1 MTRVKIDH
9 VTYGEE
15 NGEWRV
21 EATTKRGHRFHFWVG
36 AERLTDYER
45 VKRFVKAVEQRGSID
60 PTLWTEGYPVYGSDA
75 FVEQE
80 TQAFYYAQQ
89 VRAGHCALEDVPSCY
104 RELL

>member
-1 MTRVKIDH
+1 MTRIKINY

-15 NGEWRV
+15 NGEWGV
-21 EATTKRGHRFHFWVG
+21 EAHTELGRRFHFFVG
-36 AERLTDYER
+36 AERLTSQEM

-60 PTLWTEGYPVYGSDA
+60 PRLWTEGYPVYGTDA
-75 FVEQE
+75 YVSQE
-80 TQAFYYAQQ
+80 TEASYYAQQ